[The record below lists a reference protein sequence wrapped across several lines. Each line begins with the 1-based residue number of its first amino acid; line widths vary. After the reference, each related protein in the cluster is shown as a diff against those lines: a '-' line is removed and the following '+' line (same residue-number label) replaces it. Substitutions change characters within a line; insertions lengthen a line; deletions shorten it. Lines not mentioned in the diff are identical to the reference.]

1 MATRLVIILM
11 AVLAVSSAVA
21 QTTPPKDSTKDTTKA
36 TPERVDTLLFIPKL
50 DSSLVV
56 PIDDSVNLER
66 HLYQNP
72 TVALFKSMLVP
83 GLGQIGNHRY
93 IKAGVIIGLE
103 SWLIGSAI
111 HYGHKAH
118 GYWVQYSSTPTS
130 DKATRNSLYSLYS
143 SNRDDR
149 NKYTW
154 FAAIATFV
162 SMFDAYVDA
171 HLSGAPTQERNK
183 KFSFEI
189 VPVGKDGAGA
199 SLSLRF

>member
-1 MATRLVIILM
+1 MATRVVIILM
-11 AVLAVSSAVA
+11 AVLTISSTFA
-21 QTTPPKDSTKDTTKA
+21 QTTPPKDTTKA
-36 TPERVDTLLFIPKL
+36 TPEKVDTLLFIPKP
-50 DSSLVV
+50 DSSLMV
-56 PIDDSVNLER
+56 PVDDSVNLER

-72 TVALFKSMLVP
+72 TAALFKSMLVP

-93 IKAGVIIGLE
+93 VKAGVIIGLE

-118 GYWVQYSSTPTS
+118 GFWNQYSSTPMS
-130 DKATRNSLYSLYS
+130 DLATRNSLYSLYS

-171 HLSGAPTQERNK
+171 HLSGAPTEDRNK
-183 KFSFEI
+183 KFAFEI
-189 VPVGKDGAGA
+189 VPLGDTGAGA
-199 SLSLRF
+199 ALSLRF

>member
-1 MATRLVIILM
+1 MAIRVLIVLM
-11 AVLAVSSAVA
+11 AILAISSAFA
-21 QTTPPKDSTKDTTKA
+21 QTTPPKDTTKPA
-36 TPERVDTLLFIPKL
+36 PEKVDTLLFIPKP

-118 GYWVQYSSTPTS
+118 GFWNQYSAASGDT
-130 DKATRNSLYSLYS
+130 ARNYFYSLYS

-171 HLSGAPTQERNK
+171 HLSGAPTQDRNR
-183 KFSFEI
+183 KFAVEI
-189 VPVGKDGAGA
+189 VPVGNNGAGA
-199 SLSLRF
+199 ALSLRF